1 MNVQEVMSPT
11 SIVGN
16 AAIESVDSVS
26 GTKVFFEIKVAIAK
40 VAPYAVFVG
49 KRISGFRYAEE
60 AEISSR
66 VAIDINQWLR
76 EVCTA
81 KLLQTQIILGGPGV
95 VVQIA
100 ESLFRHKPKV
110 GRKPVQLSNGIVNRA
125 SGASEAFSL
134 VMKSNNSFGI
144 RVLTRNACL
153 HLAYVSPLGERVLN
167 RHMQLAPPT
176 LGYAHK

>member
-1 MNVQEVMSPT
+1 MSPT
-11 SIVGN
+11 NIVGN

-40 VAPYAVFVG
+40 VAPYVVFVG

-66 VAIDINQWLR
+66 VTIDINQRLR

-95 VVQIA
+95 VIQIA
-100 ESLFRHKPKV
+100 ESFFV
-110 GRKPVQLSNGIVNRA
+110 QAQTQGRQETSAIIK
-125 SGASEAFSL
+125 
-134 VMKSNNSFGI
+134 
-144 RVLTRNACL
+144 
-153 HLAYVSPLGERVLN
+153 
-167 RHMQLAPPT
+167 
-176 LGYAHK
+176 

>member
-1 MNVQEVMSPT
+1 MQQLKVSTQYQEQ
-11 SIVGN
+11 
-16 AAIESVDSVS
+16 
-26 GTKVFFEIKVAIAK
+26 KFFFKIKVAIAK

-49 KRISGFRYAEE
+49 KRISCFRYVEQ

-66 VAIDINQWLR
+66 VAIDIYHWLR

-95 VVQIA
+95 VIQIA

-110 GRKPVQLSNGIVNRA
+110 GRKPVQLST
-125 SGASEAFSL
+125 SEAFSL
-134 VMKSNNSFGI
+134 VMKSNNSLGI
-144 RVLTRNACL
+144 RILTRNACL
-153 HLAYVSPLGERVLN
+153 HLAYVSPLGECILN

>member
-1 MNVQEVMSPT
+1 MAT
-11 SIVGN
+11 
-16 AAIESVDSVS
+16 
-26 GTKVFFEIKVAIAK
+26 
-40 VAPYAVFVG
+40 YAVFVG

-76 EVCTA
+76 EVCIA

-110 GRKPVQLSNGIVNRA
+110 GRKP
-125 SGASEAFSL
+125 ASEAFSL
-134 VMKSNNSFGI
+134 VMKSNNSLGI
-144 RVLTRNACL
+144 RVRTRNAVL
-153 HLAYVSPLGERVLN
+153 HLAYVSPLGERILN
-167 RHMQLAPPT
+167 WHMQLAPPT